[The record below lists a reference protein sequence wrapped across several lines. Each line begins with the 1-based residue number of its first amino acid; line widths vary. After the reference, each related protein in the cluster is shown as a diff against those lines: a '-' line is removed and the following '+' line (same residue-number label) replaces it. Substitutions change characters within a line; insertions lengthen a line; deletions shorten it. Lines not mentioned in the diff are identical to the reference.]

1 MLSTSTNILCAT
13 NVCLH
18 VMKYW
23 LLKKFC
29 SMPSAVH
36 LCELRSVGSQLLPT
50 LCKCTIH
57 FYLRIN
63 GFNGHLQLLVRI
75 IRQPFLSVNPKFL
88 FCSLLFPYPIL
99 YMLSISSHNSFSVST
114 WPFSKSS
121 IASSNLESNTFI
133 PSLIHYK
140 LFYYLC
146 YTIIVVWCC
155 NIISIFFHCIY
166 SIFHC
171 NTNCCIFNHWQIIK
185 SITTG
190 NCIFMRYV

>member
-23 LLKKFC
+23 LIKKFC

-88 FCSLLFPYPIL
+88 FRSLLFPHPIL
-99 YMLSISSHNSFSVST
+99 YMLSISSHNSSSVST
-114 WPFSKSS
+114 RPFSKSS
-121 IASSNLESNTFI
+121 IASCVIFSSLFFA
-133 PSLIHYK
+133 PSLIRYK

-146 YTIIVVWCC
+146 YTIIVV
-155 NIISIFFHCIY
+155 
-166 SIFHC
+166 
-171 NTNCCIFNHWQIIK
+171 
-185 SITTG
+185 
-190 NCIFMRYV
+190 

>member
-1 MLSTSTNILCAT
+1 
-13 NVCLH
+13 
-18 VMKYW
+18 
-23 LLKKFC
+23 
-29 SMPSAVH
+29 MPSAVH

-50 LCKCTIH
+50 LCKCTIY

-88 FCSLLFPYPIL
+88 FRSLLFPHPIL
-99 YMLSISSHNSFSVST
+99 YMLSISSHNSSSVST
-114 WPFSKSS
+114 RPFSKSS
-121 IASSNLESNTFI
+121 IASSNSESNTFI
-133 PSLIHYK
+133 ASLIRYK

-146 YTIIVVWCC
+146 YTIIVVRCC

-171 NTNCCIFNHWQIIK
+171 NTNCCILNH
-185 SITTG
+185 
-190 NCIFMRYV
+190 

>member
-50 LCKCTIH
+50 HCKCTIH

-99 YMLSISSHNSFSVST
+99 YMLSISSHNSSSVST
-114 WPFSKSS
+114 RPFSKSS
-121 IASSNLESNTFI
+121 ITSSSLESNTFI

-146 YTIIVVWCC
+146 YTIIVV
-155 NIISIFFHCIY
+155 
-166 SIFHC
+166 
-171 NTNCCIFNHWQIIK
+171 
-185 SITTG
+185 
-190 NCIFMRYV
+190 

>member
-36 LCELRSVGSQLLPT
+36 LCELRSLGSQLLPT
-50 LCKCTIH
+50 LCKCSIH

-99 YMLSISSHNSFSVST
+99 YMLSISSHNSSSVST
-114 WPFSKSS
+114 RPFSKSS
-121 IASSNLESNTFI
+121 ITSSNLESNTFI

-146 YTIIVVWCC
+146 YTIIVV
-155 NIISIFFHCIY
+155 
-166 SIFHC
+166 
-171 NTNCCIFNHWQIIK
+171 
-185 SITTG
+185 
-190 NCIFMRYV
+190 

>member
-63 GFNGHLQLLVRI
+63 GFNGHLQLLVKI

-88 FCSLLFPYPIL
+88 FCSLLFPHPIL

-114 WPFSKSS
+114 QPFSKSS
-121 IASSNLESNTFI
+121 IASSSLESNTFI
-133 PSLIHYK
+133 PSLIRYK

-146 YTIIVVWCC
+146 YTIIVV
-155 NIISIFFHCIY
+155 
-166 SIFHC
+166 
-171 NTNCCIFNHWQIIK
+171 
-185 SITTG
+185 
-190 NCIFMRYV
+190 